1 MSSVLYLKYLRFS
14 QIFRSLKVLTLNRH
28 LIEELKPF
36 RRFQI
41 KFNVNTKTK
50 QNISLNVKKFGENRG
65 APHQNTL
72 W

>member
-50 QNISLNVKKFGENRG
+50 QNISLIVKKFGENRG
-65 APHQNTL
+65 PPHQNTL